1 MNAATKKGSGTSD
14 WAAASAETI
23 GEAVHTGTATAEEV
37 TRAFLDRADGDPLAA
52 WLHRTSDE
60 ALAAA
65 RRVDERRAAGEAMG
79 PLAGVP
85 IAIKDNICIRGVP
98 TTCGSKILE
107 GYRPPYDA
115 HVVERLRHAGVVSLG
130 KTNCDEFAMG
140 SSTENSAYQATRNPW
155 DPSRVPGGSS
165 GGSAAVVAA
174 REAPLALG
182 SDTGGSVRQ
191 PAAFCG
197 VYGLKPTYGAV
208 SRYGLVAFASSL
220 DQIGPFA
227 RTARDTA
234 LLFNA
239 IAGRDPRDSTSRP
252 EAKAIDLAALERGVE
267 GMTVGVPRDLV
278 SGEGI
283 APEIRRCFDETEKA
297 LAAHGARIVDVA
309 LPHAKH
315 SIATYYLIAPAE
327 ASSNLARYDGVRY
340 GFRAPGK
347 NLREMYEKTRGRG
360 FGREV
365 RRRILLGTYALS
377 AGYYDAYY
385 LRAQKVRTLIRRDFL
400 QALSAADA
408 LLLPVTPT
416 TAFTLGEKVD
426 DPLAMYLN
434 DIFSIPASLAG
445 VPALSFP
452 AGFGPTGLPIGLQL
466 VGRPFAE
473 ETLLRIARAHE
484 GWNDASTKAPPGRA
498 TSSGDGKTQRT
509 ARS

>member
-1 MNAATKKGSGTSD
+1 MSGLHVSD
-14 WAAASAETI
+14 LPTTAEAI
-23 GEAVHTGTATAEEV
+23 AEAVRSGKVSAEEV
-37 TRAFLDRADGDPLAA
+37 TRAFLDRADRTAGRLGT
-52 WLHRTSDE
+52 WLYRMPEE

-65 RRVDERRAAGEAMG
+65 RAVDARRATGA
-79 PLAGVP
+79 LAGVP

-98 TTCGSKILE
+98 TTCASKILE

-115 HVVERLRHAGVVSLG
+115 HVIERLRAADAVVLG

-140 SSTENSAYQATRNPW
+140 SSTENSAYHPTRNPW
-155 DPSRVPGGSS
+155 DLARVPGGSS
-165 GGSAAVVAA
+165 GGSAAAVAA
-174 REAPLALG
+174 LEAPVGYG

-234 LLFNA
+234 LAYNA
-239 IAGRDPRDSTSRP
+239 VCGPDARDSTSRA
-252 EAKAIDLAALERGVE
+252 EARAVDLAALEGGVRGLTI
-267 GMTVGVPRDLV
+267 GIPRDILE
-278 SGEGI
+278 GEGLK
-283 APEIRRCFDETEKA
+283 PEIRACFDATAAA
-297 LAAHGARIVDVA
+297 LAKNGAKLRDVA

-315 SIATYYLIAPAE
+315 AIATYYLIAPAE

-340 GFRAPGK
+340 GVRAGDGD
-347 NLREMYEKTRGRG
+347 LRAMYERTRGKG

-385 LRAQKVRTLIRRDFL
+385 LRAQKVRTLVRSDFL
-400 QALSAADA
+400 EALRTADA

-416 TAFTLGEKVD
+416 TAFGLGEKVD

-434 DIFSIPASLAG
+434 DIYSIPASLAG

-452 AGFGPTGLPIGLQL
+452 AGFGAGSLPIGLQL

-484 GWNDASTKAPPGRA
+484 GWNDAASKAPPLVA
-498 TSSGDGKTQRT
+498 E
-509 ARS
+509 AAA

>member
-1 MNAATKKGSGTSD
+1 MSAHPVLGAAERI
-14 WAAASAETI
+14 AASVRSGARGAVEVVR
-23 GEAVHTGTATAEEV
+23 EAVDRAER
-37 TRAFLDRADGDPLAA
+37 TRARLGTYLHFDPSAIVQ
-52 WLHRTSDE
+52 E
-60 ALAAA
+60 AE
-65 RRVDERRAAGEAMG
+65 RVDAQRARGESLG

-85 IAIKDNICIRGVP
+85 VAIKDNICVRGVP
-98 TTCGSKILE
+98 TTCASKILE

-115 HVVERLRHAGVVSLG
+115 HVIERLREAGAVLFG

-140 SSTENSAYQATRNPW
+140 SSTENSAYQPTRNPW
-155 DPSRVPGGSS
+155 DLSRVPGGSS
-165 GGSAAVVAA
+165 GGSAATVAA

-197 VYGLKPTYGAV
+197 VVGLKPTYGAV

-220 DQIGPFA
+220 DQIGPLA
-227 RTARDTA
+227 TGARDAA

-239 IAGRDPRDSTSRP
+239 ISGADDRDMTSRP
-252 EAKAIDLAALERGVE
+252 ETRPIALERLEEGVR
-267 GMTVGVPRDLV
+267 GLRVGVARELL
-278 SGEGI
+278 GEGLD
-283 APEIRRCFDETEKA
+283 PEIRDCFEAVLRGLVEA
-297 LAAHGARIVDVA
+297 GAKSVEIS
-309 LPHAKH
+309 LPHAKYA
-315 SIATYYLIAPAE
+315 IATYYLIAPAE

-340 GFRAPGK
+340 GRRAQ
-347 NLREMYEKTRGRG
+347 NHDLRGMYEATRGRG

-400 QALSAADA
+400 EALKQADV

-416 TAFTLGEKVD
+416 PPFLLGEKTE

-434 DIFSIPASLAG
+434 DIYSIPASLAG

-452 AGFGPTGLPIGLQL
+452 AGFTRSGLPIGLQ
-466 VGRPFAE
+466 VAGRPFDE
-473 ETLLRIARAHE
+473 ETLLKVARTWE
-484 GWNDASTKAPPGRA
+484 TKSDAA
-498 TSSGDGKTQRT
+498 QREPKVGEEVRT
-509 ARS
+509 